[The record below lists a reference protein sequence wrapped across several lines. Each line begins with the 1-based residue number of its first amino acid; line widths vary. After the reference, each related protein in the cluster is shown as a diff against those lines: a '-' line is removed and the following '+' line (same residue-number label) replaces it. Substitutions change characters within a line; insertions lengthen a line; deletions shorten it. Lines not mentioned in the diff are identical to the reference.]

1 MPLKRGL
8 IQIYTGNGKGKTT
21 AALGLAVRASGH
33 GLRVLM
39 IQFMKGWPNYGE
51 LRAVKHLPGV
61 ELRQFGRAE
70 FVDRDNPD
78 PADVRMAHDALR
90 AAAEAMERGE
100 CDILILDEINVALDF
115 GLITLDE
122 VLRVLDARPPA
133 MEMVLTGRNAHP
145 EIIRRADLV
154 TEMLDIKHPYAA
166 GVAARRGIEY

>member
-70 FVDRDNPD
+70 FVDRNNPD

-122 VLRVLDARPPA
+122 VLRALEARPPA
-133 MEMVLTGRNAHP
+133 MEVVLTGRNAHP